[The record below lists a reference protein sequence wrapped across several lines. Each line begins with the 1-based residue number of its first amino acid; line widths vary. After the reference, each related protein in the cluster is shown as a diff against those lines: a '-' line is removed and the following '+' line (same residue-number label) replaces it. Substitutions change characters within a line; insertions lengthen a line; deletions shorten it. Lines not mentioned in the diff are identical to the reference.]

1 MEKIKVLLRQYLS
14 VLHQAWQNRHTWQS
28 KSHQRDELAFLP
40 ATVELLHSPPSP
52 VARLSTYVLCTM
64 VVLILLWSVFGKID
78 IVAAAPGKLIPSE
91 RSKTIQPMET
101 ATVRAIYV
109 KEGMEVKKGQLLV
122 ALDPTLAAADKHK
135 TQDALLH
142 AHLTI
147 ARSEA
152 LLLALSRSELPQ
164 LIVPKEIDT
173 IDNQVEVASAKR
185 ILASQWQEYQAK
197 MATLETDVLRKRAEY
212 EAARDQVT
220 KLSQTLPIVTQRA
233 QAYSRLTQENF
244 VSKHHYL
251 EKEQARIE
259 TAQDLASQ
267 RNRLKELQAAIQTN
281 INQQKSH
288 AALFEKEQNDQL
300 NEAQKQRA
308 QLIQEHI
315 KTTQQHSHTRLIAPV
330 DGVVQ
335 GLAIHTV
342 GGVITPAQV
351 VMHIVPKDDVLEIE
365 AWVSNK
371 DIGFITPGQRA
382 AIKIETFQYTRYGL
396 LEGVVSQVSSDAVN
410 DEKRGLIYA
419 AHIQLPRAYMWVD
432 GKKVKLVPGMAVD
445 VDIKIGQRRVIE
457 YFLNPFIE
465 YASESLRER

>member
-1 MEKIKVLLRQYLS
+1 MKKINIL
-14 VLHQAWQNRHTWQS
+14 LHQYRSAFHEAWQNRHTWQS
-28 KSHQRDELAFLP
+28 KTHQRDELAFLP
-40 ATVELLHSPPSP
+40 ATVELLESPPSP
-52 VARLSTYVLCTM
+52 IARTGTRVICAM
-64 VVLILLWSVFGKID
+64 VVLMLLWSFLGKID

-101 ATVRAIYV
+101 ATVRAIHV

-122 ALDPTLAAADKHK
+122 ELDPTLAAADKHK

-142 AHLTI
+142 AILTI

-152 LLLALSRSELPQ
+152 LLLALSQQSLPTLQ
-164 LIVPKEIDT
+164 IPQEIDT
-173 IDNQVEVASAKR
+173 PDNQVEIASAKR

-197 MATLETDVLRKRAEY
+197 MATLETDILRKRAEY
-212 EAARDQVT
+212 DAARDQVN
-220 KLSQTLPIVTQRA
+220 KLAQTLPIVTQRA
-233 QAYSRLTQENF
+233 QAYSHLTKENF

-259 TAQDLASQ
+259 IAQDLASQ
-267 RNRLKELQAAIQTN
+267 RNKLKELHAAIQTN
-281 INQQKSH
+281 INQQKSQ

-300 NEAQKQRA
+300 NEAQKQRT
-308 QLIQEHI
+308 QLTQEHI
-315 KTTQQHSHTRLIAPV
+315 KTTQQHSNTRLVAPV

-335 GLAIHTV
+335 GLSIHTV

-396 LEGVVSQVSSDAVN
+396 LEGVVSQVSGDAVN

-419 AHIQLPRAYMWVD
+419 AHIQLPRTYMLVD
-432 GKKVKLVPGMAVD
+432 GKRVNLVPGMAVD
-445 VDIKIGQRRVIE
+445 VDIKTGKRRLIE